1 MRERSRTIIE
11 NLDGHFGTV
20 RSRDDATTRSRGR
33 GCQRDD
39 THRGRHLR
47 REIDSTARAR
57 GEGSALSEHDL
68 TWDRWKPRKRSD
80 RPNDGRGKRSVARD
94 ATVFVRVCA
103 RSVDASAGGRC
114 TSGHRS
120 MRRSRC
126 VRPCVGKC
134 ASCGGK
140 LALQKFI
147 ERKRPLRPR
156 STTCTV
162 RGLLYTV
169 DCTRRATRTRTVPE
183 PEISWKLHVQ
193 YT

>member
-33 GCQRDD
+33 GCQRDE

-57 GEGSALSEHDL
+57 GEGIALSERDL
-68 TWDRWKPRKRSD
+68 TLDRKAVR
-80 RPNDGRGKRSVARD
+80 RPIDGRGKRSVSRD

-103 RSVDASAGGRC
+103 RSVDANAGGRC

-126 VRPCVGKC
+126 VRPRVGKC

-169 DCTRRATRTRTVPE
+169 DCTRRARATRTRTVPE

-193 YT
+193 YTYT